1 MMPAPAAAFDPL
13 ELFDDA
19 FLAAC
24 FPGAL
29 AVAEA
34 RVLRQARW
42 CTEAAAVIAEIHDL
56 PAWAGGALASGDI
69 ALLRSGAAGLQR
81 VALRCG
87 AVRQASALNAEV
99 RGEYRRV
106 FEAELGADAL
116 GFARRHPAP
125 PDARP
130 PLPATRVIEAVRTEG
145 AACLDAW
152 LASLPPPV
160 MAWVRL
166 GLALPVAGA
175 QDGDAE
181 LFRRLGEEGG
191 DV

>member
-1 MMPAPAAAFDPL
+1 MMQIRSAAFDPL

-29 AVAEA
+29 EPGEA
-34 RVLRQARW
+34 GLLRQPRW
-42 CTEAAAVIAEIHDL
+42 CTATAAVVAEVHGL
-56 PAWAGGALASGDI
+56 PVWAGSPLASGDI
-69 ALLRSGAAGLQR
+69 ALLRGGAAGLQR

-87 AVRQASALNAEV
+87 AVRQASALNAEI
-99 RGEYRRV
+99 RGEYRRS

-116 GFARRHPAP
+116 GYARRHPASL
-125 PDARP
+125 DARP
-130 PLPATRVIEAVRTEG
+130 PLPVTQVIEAVRTDG

-166 GLALPVAGA
+166 GLALPAAACQG
-175 QDGDAE
+175 GDAA
-181 LFRRLGEEGG
+181 LFRELAEEGG